1 MSDHTQNLT
10 TWLFVTAIDEAEIE
24 AAANSGA
31 DVVIVDLEDF
41 TPPHL
46 RAMGRERLKK
56 TLSVIADAGPMTCVR
71 INPTGSADHQP
82 DLIAALDGGVQIVSL
97 PKTTSADELHDLA
110 GAIKAHLSDGM
121 EPPNL
126 LPCIE
131 TAEGLVNTYPIL
143 KNSPPLVGCLVAS
156 EDMTASLGAPRN
168 RSGTAI
174 RYARERF
181 LLECRAAGVEPID
194 CPYTWADRDGLIT
207 ETEDAKALGYHWK
220 SAARADQIIT
230 IRDILEPSTNEIAAA
245 QKLVQAFEDAQAAG
259 QDRVE
264 VDGRIVER
272 PSYLN
277 AMALL
282 TRVRSTPS
290 PNLSPFKGE
299 RD

>member
-1 MSDHTQNLT
+1 MPDHTQHLT
-10 TWLFVTAIDEAEIE
+10 TWLFVTAIDEDEIK
-24 AAANSGA
+24 AAADSGA

-46 RAMGRERLKK
+46 RSVGRERLKQ
-56 TLSVIADAGPMTCVR
+56 TLGVISDAGPMTCVR

-82 DLIAALDGGVQIVSL
+82 DLIAALDAGVQIISL

-110 GAIKAHLSDGM
+110 NAVKAHLGDTA
-121 EPPNL
+121 EPPSL

-131 TAEGLVNTYPIL
+131 TAAGLVNTYSIL
-143 KNSPPLVGCLVAS
+143 KNSPPLNGCLVAS
-156 EDMTASLGAPRN
+156 EDMTASLGAPRD

-181 LLECRAAGVEPID
+181 LLECRAAGVEPVD
-194 CPYTWADRDGLIT
+194 CPYTWADRDGLVT

-220 SAARADQIIT
+220 SAARADQIEI
-230 IRDILEPSTNEIAAA
+230 IREILEPRADEISAA
-245 QKLVQAFEDAQAAG
+245 QKLVTAFKEAQATG

-264 VDGRIVER
+264 VDGHIVEQ

-277 AMALL
+277 AKALL
-282 TRVRSTPS
+282 ARAR
-290 PNLSPFKGE
+290 K
-299 RD
+299 